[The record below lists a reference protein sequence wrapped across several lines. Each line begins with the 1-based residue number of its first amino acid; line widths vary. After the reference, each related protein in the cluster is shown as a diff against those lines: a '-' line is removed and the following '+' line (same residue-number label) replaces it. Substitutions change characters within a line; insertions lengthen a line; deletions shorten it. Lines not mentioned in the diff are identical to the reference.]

1 MRWVQVMT
9 SVGAAVFKDQIMRK
23 LLALVFLLSST
34 FAQAQ
39 SSGVA
44 LQAPRELY
52 EGILA
57 LACLDNDPNRDLDE
71 TLIITETNGEFKI
84 VNGPNI
90 DLLTETKD
98 GFVLK
103 SSADE
108 NFLGFIRNKEGQWSI
123 ELLSAEGSLQGT
135 CVDETQLIRNIVT
148 ALTPKIFEAAAQS
161 VGKSVGS
168 I

>member
-1 MRWVQVMT
+1 MRNV
-9 SVGAAVFKDQIMRK
+9 
-23 LLALVFLLSST
+23 LALVFLLSST

-57 LACLDNDPNRDLDE
+57 MTCLYNDPNRDLDE

-84 VNGPNI
+84 VNSP
-90 DLLTETKD
+90 LTLVTEIRD

-103 SSADE
+103 SSTVED
-108 NFLGFIRNKEGQWSI
+108 FLGFIRNKSI
-123 ELLSAEGSLQGT
+123 INLFSW
-135 CVDETQLIRNIVT
+135 
-148 ALTPKIFEAAAQS
+148 
-161 VGKSVGS
+161 
-168 I
+168 